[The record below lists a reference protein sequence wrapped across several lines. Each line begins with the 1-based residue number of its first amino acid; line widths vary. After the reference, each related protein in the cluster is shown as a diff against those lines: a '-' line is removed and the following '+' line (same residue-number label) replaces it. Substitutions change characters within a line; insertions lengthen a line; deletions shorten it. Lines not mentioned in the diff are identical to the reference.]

1 MVKNMSNLRYAI
13 LSALFATSLVFSTQI
28 VAGANLG
35 VSPIKIQLSPINKT
49 GALTIFNKGDT
60 PVNLQLDAKSWDMD
74 ENGKFIETDT
84 GDFIFYP
91 KTLTIKPKEQA
102 SVRVGYMSDFP
113 NTEKPYRLFIYEI
126 PNIKQTE
133 PEKNKVNI
141 GLNNALSIS
150 MPVYV
155 VPMDDVPAPQVE
167 LSQIKA
173 DNQKLR
179 IGVKNLTAY
188 HVDLNKVT
196 AKLLKGGSTLVEKS
210 VDLKLQRVLGEHQ
223 VFIDL
228 PIDAKKLCQQA
239 DAIAVQVEATN
250 LTPPYQT
257 QVPLKTGCI
266 Q

>member
-13 LSALFATSLVFSTQI
+13 LSALFATSLVFSTQVI
-28 VAGANLG
+28 AGANLG
-35 VSPIKIQLSPINKT
+35 VSPVKIQLSPSNKT
-49 GALTIFNKGDT
+49 GALTLINKGDT

-84 GDFIFYP
+84 GDFVFYP
-91 KTLTIKPKEQA
+91 KTLTIKAKEQA

-113 NTEKPYRLFIYEI
+113 NTEKPYRLFINEI
-126 PNIKQTE
+126 PSITQVK

-141 GLNNALSIS
+141 GVNSALSIS

-155 VPMDDVPAPQVE
+155 VPMNEVPAPQIE
-167 LSQIKA
+167 LGQIKTE
-173 DNQKLR
+173 NQKLR

-188 HVDLNKVT
+188 HVDLKKVT
-196 AKLLKGGSTLVEKS
+196 VKLLKGSSTLTEKS

-228 PIDAKKLCQQA
+228 PIDTKKLCQQA
-239 DAIAVQVEATN
+239 DAVAVQFEIVN
-250 LTPPYQT
+250 LAEPYQT
-257 QVPLKTGCI
+257 QIPLKTGC
-266 Q
+266 QQ

>member
-1 MVKNMSNLRYAI
+1 MVKNMFQLRHTI
-13 LSALFATSLVFSTQI
+13 LFAFSVIFSTQI
-28 VAGANLG
+28 MAGANIG
-35 VSPIKIQLSPINKT
+35 LSPTQILLSPSNKT
-49 GALTIFNKGDT
+49 GVVTILNKDT
-60 PVNLQLDAKSWDMD
+60 SPVNLQLDAKSWSMD

-84 GDFIFYP
+84 GDFVFYP
-91 KTLTIKPKEQA
+91 KTLTIKPQDQV
-102 SVRVGYMSDFP
+102 SVRVGYVSDFP
-113 NTEKPYRLFIYEI
+113 NAEKPYRLYINEI
-126 PNIKQTE
+126 PVITQAI

-141 GLNNALSIS
+141 GVTSALRIS
-150 MPVYV
+150 LPVYV
-155 VPMDDVPAPQVE
+155 VPMNEVPAPQVE
-167 LSQIKA
+167 LGQIKA

-188 HVDLNKVT
+188 HVDLKKVT
-196 AKLLKGGSTLVEKS
+196 AKLLKAGSTLAEKS

-239 DAIAVQVEATN
+239 DAIVVQVEATN
-250 LTPPYQT
+250 LTPSYQT

>member
-13 LSALFATSLVFSTQI
+13 LSALFTASVVFSNQI
-28 VAGANLG
+28 FAGANLG
-35 VSPIKIQLSPINKT
+35 VSPVKIQLSPSNKT
-49 GALTIFNKGDT
+49 GTLTIINKGDT

-91 KTLTIKPKEQA
+91 KTLTIKAKDQA
-102 SVRVGYMSDFP
+102 AVRVGYMSDFP
-113 NTEKPYRLFIYEI
+113 NTEKPYRLFINEI
-126 PNIKQTE
+126 PSITQIE

-141 GLNNALSIS
+141 GVNSALSIS

-155 VPMDDVPAPQVE
+155 VPMNEIPAPQVE
-167 LSQIKA
+167 LGQIKV

-188 HVDLNKVT
+188 HVDLNKVS
-196 AKLLKGGSTLVEKS
+196 AKLLKGGSTLADKS

-223 VFIDL
+223 VFVDL
-228 PIDAKKLCQQA
+228 PIDTKKLCSQA
-239 DAIAVQVEATN
+239 DAISVEFEVANMAT
-250 LTPPYQT
+250 PYQT
-257 QVPLKTGCI
+257 QVPLKAGC
-266 Q
+266 QP